1 MKKPDGY
8 LKIKEGSLVRV
19 VGGFGTEKA
28 REVTVSGVGEKNGQ
42 MVFDYNDHVL
52 GFERWAYTDQILE
65 VIEY

>member
-1 MKKPDGY
+1 M
-8 LKIKEGSLVRV
+8 RV

-28 REVTVSGVGEKNGQ
+28 REVIVSGVGEKNGQ